1 MTPVLE
7 AVEVAK
13 GYAQGGMFGGG
24 VKKPVLAGVDLS
36 LAAGQRLGLVGRSGC
51 GKSTL
56 GRLLLGLE
64 RPDAGIVRY
73 KGRDI
78 RRLSGPDWR
87 LYRRNV
93 QVVFQN
99 FHGAVNPRLTIGE
112 TIGEPL
118 ANFDRANRR
127 QQLRRAGELLERVG
141 LPGAFAA
148 KRPSQLSGGQLQRAC
163 IARAMASSPEVL
175 VLDEAVS
182 SLDMLAQAQVMDLL
196 VALGRESGVSCL
208 FISHD
213 LRVVARLCGEAA
225 VMRDGRIVE
234 RACCRGGRFGHDDPG
249 FAELACALLPARPVG
264 GCPAPANGQTPA

>member
-7 AVEVAK
+7 AGEVAK

-24 VKKPVLAGVDLS
+24 AKKPVLAGVDLS

-64 RPDAGIVRY
+64 RPDVGLVRY

-78 RRLSGPDWR
+78 RSLSGPDWR

-118 ANFDRANRR
+118 ANFDRASRG

-141 LPGAFAA
+141 LPGPLW
-148 KRPSQLSGGQLQRAC
+148 PS
-163 IARAMASSPEVL
+163 
-175 VLDEAVS
+175 
-182 SLDMLAQAQVMDLL
+182 
-196 VALGRESGVSCL
+196 GRRS
-208 FISHD
+208 
-213 LRVVARLCGEAA
+213 
-225 VMRDGRIVE
+225 
-234 RACCRGGRFGHDDPG
+234 
-249 FAELACALLPARPVG
+249 
-264 GCPAPANGQTPA
+264 